1 MWSAALLGKAG
12 VVFTL
17 LVSQPL
23 GTFVLAKGIL
33 VPITNATCIG
43 LTVVA
48 ATAVARRE
56 GLLPTRTA
64 ILRVWPSRT
73 SRATR

>member
-1 MWSAALLGKAG
+1 MQRLFRRLTLLWAAALLGRPGG
-12 VVFTL
+12 VRAA
-17 LVSQPL
+17 VSQPL
-23 GTFVLAKGIL
+23 ATFVLAKGIL

-56 GLLPTRTA
+56 GLLPTRP
-64 ILRVWPSRT
+64 R
-73 SRATR
+73 

>member
-1 MWSAALLGKAG
+1 M
-12 VVFTL
+12 VFAL

-23 GTFVLAKGIL
+23 ATFVLAKGVI

-48 ATAVARRE
+48 ATSVARRE

-64 ILRVWPSRT
+64 ILRVWPYRT